1 MTDEIKNTLAV
12 IPHQPG
18 CYQFVDEKG
27 TVIYVGK
34 AKDLKKRVS
43 SYFNKVQEH
52 PKTRILVRKICKIK
66 YIVVNTE
73 EDTFLLENNLIK
85 QLKPRYN
92 VMLKDDK
99 SYPSIVVKNEF
110 FPRVYKTRNIVRD
123 GSRYYG
129 PYTSVTSVNAL
140 LELIR
145 KIYKVRTCRLNLSPE
160 NIAAGKFK
168 VCLEYH
174 IKRCDG
180 PCEGLQSLE
189 SYQKNIGEIAEILK
203 GNINLIEKQ
212 VEEKMQ
218 LLSQQLRYEEANELK
233 EKMLLIQNFREK
245 SQVISNINYN
255 LDVFSIEEDENS
267 AFINYLHV
275 VNGAINQAYTFEYRK
290 KLDETPE
297 ELLGMGIL
305 EMRQRFGSDSK
316 EIIVPFIPELKL
328 QGIEFVVPQR
338 GEKRSL
344 LSLSEKNV
352 KQYKIDK
359 LKKAEMLN
367 PEQRTTRILKTV
379 QKDLRLKE
387 LPRHIECFDNS
398 NIQGTNPVAACV
410 VFKKAKPSKKDYR
423 HFNIKSVTGP
433 DDYASMRE
441 IVERRYSR
449 LLNEGSPLPQLIVID
464 GGKGQLHAAVESLQ
478 KIGLYGKIAVIGI
491 AKRLEEIYYPGDSVP
506 LYIDKNSE
514 TLKLIQH
521 LRDEA
526 HRFGITFHRQKR
538 SKTQLISE
546 LDGVKGIGPE
556 TKKKLLTHFK
566 STKRLKEANEE
577 EIAIIAGKSKA
588 AILVNWIMEGKES
601 TGELGKNAPDKF

>member
-12 IPHQPG
+12 IPHKPG
-18 CYQFVDEKG
+18 CYQFLDEKG

-52 PKTRILVRKICKIK
+52 PKTRILVRKIRKIK

-99 SYPSIVVKNEF
+99 SYPYIVVKNEF

-123 GSRYYG
+123 GSKYYG
-129 PYTSVTSVNAL
+129 PYTSVQSVNAL

-145 KIYKVRTCRLNLSPE
+145 SIYKVRTCRLNLTPE

-174 IKRCDG
+174 IKRCEG
-180 PCEGLQSLE
+180 PCEGLQSME
-189 SYQKNIGEIAEILK
+189 SYQKNIDEITEILK
-203 GNINLIEKQ
+203 GNIKLIEKQ
-212 VEEKMQ
+212 IEEKMQ
-218 LLSQQLRYEEANELK
+218 LLSGQMRYEEAHELK

-245 SQVISNINYN
+245 SQVINNINYN

-275 VNGAINQAYTFEYRK
+275 VHGAINQAYTFEYRK
-290 KLDETPE
+290 KLDETPQ

-316 EIIVPFIPELKL
+316 EIIVPFYPELKM
-328 QGIEFVVPQR
+328 QGVEFNVPQR

-359 LKKAEMLN
+359 LKKSEMLN
-367 PEQRTTRILKTV
+367 PEQRSTRILKTV
-379 QKDLRLKE
+379 QNDLRLKE
-387 LPRHIECFDNS
+387 LPLHIECFDNS

-423 HFNIKSVTGP
+423 HFNVKSVEGP

-441 IVERRYSR
+441 IVERRYAR

-514 TLKLIQH
+514 TLKLIQQ

-566 STKRLKEANEE
+566 SIKRLKEASEE
-577 EIAIIAGKSKA
+577 EIAMIAGKNKA
-588 AILVNWIMEGKES
+588 VHITNWIAES
-601 TGELGKNAPDKF
+601 KTSTEVKSSNSDRF

>member
-12 IPHQPG
+12 IPHKPG
-18 CYQFVDEKG
+18 CYQFLDEKG

-52 PKTRILVRKICKIK
+52 PKTRILVRKIRKIK

-99 SYPSIVVKNEF
+99 SYPYIVVKNEF

-123 GSRYYG
+123 GSKYYG
-129 PYTSVTSVNAL
+129 PYTSVQSVNAL

-145 KIYKVRTCRLNLSPE
+145 SIYKVRTCRLNLTPE

-174 IKRCDG
+174 IKRCEG
-180 PCEGLQSLE
+180 PCEGLQSME
-189 SYQKNIGEIAEILK
+189 SYQKNIDEITEILK
-203 GNINLIEKQ
+203 GNIKLIEKQ
-212 VEEKMQ
+212 IEEKMQ
-218 LLSQQLRYEEANELK
+218 LLSGQMRYEEAHELK

-245 SQVISNINYN
+245 SQVINNINYN

-275 VNGAINQAYTFEYRK
+275 VHGAINQAYTFEYRK
-290 KLDETPE
+290 KLDETPQ

-316 EIIVPFIPELKL
+316 EIIVPFYPELKM
-328 QGIEFVVPQR
+328 QGVEFNVPQR

-359 LKKAEMLN
+359 LKKSEMLN
-367 PEQRTTRILKTV
+367 PEQRSTRILKTV
-379 QKDLRLKE
+379 QNDLRLKE
-387 LPRHIECFDNS
+387 LPLHIECFDNS

-423 HFNIKSVTGP
+423 HFNVKSVEGP

-441 IVERRYSR
+441 IVERRYAR

-514 TLKLIQH
+514 TLKLIQQ

-566 STKRLKEANEE
+566 SIKRLKEASEE
-577 EIAIIAGKSKA
+577 EIAMIAGKNKA
-588 AILVNWIMEGKES
+588 VHITNWIAES
-601 TGELGKNAPDKF
+601 KTSTEVESSNSDRF